1 MIAKDEIKEHLFDTL
16 GFKSYEE
23 KTALDIA
30 ASNIM
35 MYSAARILEAGGSVI
50 LDNNFEDR
58 NMDNLKKL
66 VAGHPCNVVTVRFNC
81 DLEEA
86 YRRFVK
92 RDKDPS
98 RHPGHVLNTCYPPV
112 EGVED
117 ESVHMTM
124 EKYAEKYRRRG
135 TMVFSFGKLLEVDAT
150 DFNNISYIE
159 IMQKLETMLVS
170 E

>member
-1 MIAKDEIKEHLFDTL
+1 VIAKDEIKEYLFDTI
-16 GFKSYEE
+16 GFRCYEE

-35 MYSAARILEAGGSVI
+35 MYSAARILDAGCSVI

-81 DLEEA
+81 DIEEA
-86 YRRFVK
+86 YRRFVL

-112 EGVED
+112 EGVVD
-117 ESVHMTM
+117 ETKYMTM

-150 DFNNISYIE
+150 DFNSVSYVD
-159 IMQKLETMLVS
+159 IMRQLETLLVRG
-170 E
+170 